1 MPPPLKPPW
10 LPVIMLLVISIDP
23 AFSMPPPSAI
33 GKEGDMLL
41 LTVVLVIA
49 TVPLS
54 LRIPPPYLP
63 NDKFPVILLL
73 AMVRFALS
81 P

>member
-1 MPPPLKPPW
+1 
-10 LPVIMLLVISIDP
+10 
-23 AFSMPPPSAI
+23 
-33 GKEGDMLL
+33 MLL

-54 LRIPPPYLP
+54 LRIPPPYPP